1 MKTLYVYGTDGAAN
15 LSRPKKGT
23 ICKGKDPLPGIIFQG
38 RNGGVK
44 LLTPLKHGNS
54 WLLGI

>member
-44 LLTPLKHGNS
+44 LLTPLNHGNS
-54 WLLGI
+54 